1 MARQEKAGQ
10 AQVCPLAKKCGGCDY
25 QGIAYEEQLKKK
37 EQTVKKL
44 MKGMG
49 EILPIIGAEDPY
61 CYRNKVHAVFSR
73 RRNGEIVSGIY
84 QEGTHKVVPVETCQ
98 IEDQKADAITAVRSG
113 KWLWKS

>member
-1 MARQEKAGQ
+1 
-10 AQVCPLAKKCGGCDY
+10 
-25 QGIAYEEQLKKK
+25 
-37 EQTVKKL
+37 
-44 MKGMG
+44 MG

-98 IEDQKADAITAVRSG
+98 IEDQKADAIIGTIRGLLKSFKIKEMCIRDRSG
-113 KWLWKS
+113 CDLSAGGQ